1 MSYYYYKVLGQANPA
16 ASTLTTLYTVPASTN
31 AIISTITVCNQAAST
46 ATYSIAV
53 RPFGATIDPKHYI
66 NYNAAIPASDSIGVT
81 MGLTLAQT
89 DVISVSSSN
98 SSTSFNVFGTHVTE
112 TVPVADQTTA
122 TSVQYL
128 VVGGGGGGGN
138 TLGGGGGGGGVVA
151 ASAYTVTPGTPIVV
165 TVGSGGVGGGPGTN
179 GNNSSIA
186 GGINEYSGLFS
197 GSSQYITVPNNTAF
211 DFGSGLFT
219 IEAWIYP
226 TSFAAQTLIVDK
238 TPNSASYG
246 SFELRVNTNGT
257 LLVYVSSSGSGWD
270 FNFTT
275 SSAVSLNTWNH
286 IALTRTTAGLFTLWI
301 NGVSGATYSWNFSI
315 WNSSHAVA
323 IGAYGNG
330 ANPFTGYIS
339 NFRIINGTALYTTT
353 FTPQVTPFTAITNT
367 SLLTLQNS
375 TFIDNSSNSFAITL
389 GGTPSMTNANTPF
402 NNALGGGYGG
412 TWQGGA
418 GAAGG
423 SGGGGAG
430 SDGNPGANAGA
441 STQRG
446 GYGYAG
452 GNGIIGRL
460 GGGGGGAGGTGYAGG
475 ATALSAGTGGVGYQS
490 IITTTSTYF
499 AGGGGGGFESANAGN
514 TYGRGGSGG
523 GGNGGYSNSSY
534 NGTAGTENTGGGG
547 GGGGNQSGS
556 VSGSGAA
563 GGKGIVI
570 IRFSSA
576 NYYPA
581 TASTNATYT
590 SIGGY
595 NIYTFNSSG
604 TLTI

>member
-66 NYNAAIPASDSIGVT
+66 NYNAAIPASDTIGVT

-98 SSTSFNVFGTHVTE
+98 SSTSFNVFGTHITE

-128 VVGGGGGGGN
+128 VVGGGGGGGFL
-138 TLGGGGGGGGVVA
+138 LGGGGGAGGVVVS
-151 ASAYTVTPGTPIVV
+151 SAYTVTPGSVITV
-165 TVGSGGVGGGPGTN
+165 TVGAGGTAGTGGAGGT
-179 GNNSSIA
+179 GVNSSIV
-186 GGINEYSGLFS
+186 GPTEYSLSLNGTSQYLTVPSNAALAFGTGDFTVECWLYVNVAPS
-197 GSSQYITVPNNTAF
+197 GSPEIFTAGDFHLNFRTGSTIAITNNSTVLSNTAAIST
-211 DFGSGLFT
+211 G
-219 IEAWIYP
+219 AWTHI
-226 TSFAAQTLIVDK
+226 AAV
-238 TPNSASYG
+238 
-246 SFELRVNTNGT
+246 R
-257 LLVYVSSSGSGWD
+257 SSG
-270 FNFTT
+270 NMT
-275 SSAVSLNTWNH
+275 
-286 IALTRTTAGLFTLWI
+286 IYI
-301 NGVSGATYSWNFSI
+301 NGVANTVATNAYSF
-315 WNSSHAVA
+315 VQGTGQ
-323 IGAYGNG
+323 IGSGNG
-330 ANPFTGYIS
+330 ASGPFMNVYMS
-339 NFRIINGTALYTTT
+339 NLRVLKGTALYTSG
-353 FTPQVTPFTAITNT
+353 FTPSRAALTAITNT

-375 TFIDNSSNSFAITL
+375 TFIDNSGNGIVLTAVSSAA
-389 GGTPSMTNANTPF
+389 MTNTLSPF
-402 NNALGGGYGG
+402 NTGLGGGGGG

-418 GAAGG
+418 GIAGA

-430 SDGNPGANAGA
+430 SDSSGGAGGGGTQSTNSSGGFGNAGGA
-441 STQRG
+441 
-446 GYGYAG
+446 
-452 GNGIIGRL
+452 GNGGRL
-460 GGGGGGAGGTGYAGG
+460 GGGGGGAGSAGYAGG

-514 TYGRGGSGG
+514 TYGRGGAGG

-534 NGTAGTENTGGGG
+534 NGTAGSTNTGGGG
-547 GGGGNQSGS
+547 GAGGNQSGS

-563 GGKGIVI
+563 GGSGTVI

-581 TASTNATYT
+581 TANTNATYT
-590 SIGGY
+590 STGGY